1 MSEEQQLVERAAELS
16 GHIAARA
23 AEIEQTR
30 RVPADLS
37 RAMGGA
43 GFYRMFVPAAVG
55 GLEASPIVG
64 ARVFETLARA
74 DASVAWV
81 AFIGATS
88 GTALAHIPEA
98 TARDIFE
105 KPETMIAGV
114 FAPNGK
120 AERTAGGFVAEGRWQ
135 WGSGCENAQWILG
148 GCTLYEH
155 GEPMKTESGAPQ
167 RHMLLFPARDVEL
180 LDTWHVS
187 GLRGTGSTD
196 FRVQG
201 VFVPDERVLG
211 YLEREAPA
219 RPLYRFPNFTLL
231 ALGIGAVAL
240 GIARASIEEL
250 TAVAAG
256 KKRFGSSSTI
266 ASRSHSHLEVAG
278 AEARLRS
285 ARAFFYE
292 AIEAAWHAASAGTA
306 IPLEL
311 RRDLRLATTSAV
323 NASVKVVDA
332 MYTLAGGVSVY
343 ESSRL
348 QRQFR
353 DIHVATQHI
362 MVAPSTLE
370 TVGRLL
376 LGVDAD
382 TSSL

>member
-1 MSEEQQLVERAAELS
+1 V
-16 GHIAARA
+16 
-23 AEIEQTR
+23 
-30 RVPADLS
+30 
-37 RAMGGA
+37 
-43 GFYRMFVPAAVG
+43 F
-55 GLEASPIVG
+55 AS
-64 ARVFETLARA
+64 
-74 DASVAWV
+74 
-81 AFIGATS
+81 
-88 GTALAHIPEA
+88 
-98 TARDIFE
+98 
-105 KPETMIAGV
+105 PETMIAGV
-114 FAPNGK
+114 FAPHGK
-120 AERTAGGFVAEGRWQ
+120 AERTAGGFVAEGQWQ

-148 GCTLYEH
+148 GCTLYEG
-155 GEPMKTESGAPQ
+155 GEPMQTETGAAR

-211 YLEREAPA
+211 YLEREAPT

-250 TAVAAG
+250 TAVATG

-266 ASRSHSHLEVAG
+266 ASRAHSHLEVAG

-285 ARAFFYE
+285 ARAFYYE
-292 AIEAAWHAASAGTA
+292 ALEAAWRAASAGTA

-311 RRDLRLATTSAV
+311 RRDLRLATTNAV
-323 NASVKVVDA
+323 NESVKVVDA

-343 ESSRL
+343 DSSRL